1 VPALQLEMILN
12 ALSSPNHSGQKATF
26 ASGGLREK
34 QPKTSCTIYLRK
46 LRCPFYGTL
55 KFYFAAYFFLSQS
68 FANDDKIY
76 RMAHKSLNGSGKQLG
91 FFSLSVVI
99 IFLSITA
106 LSPCTSLTTSRSVIC
121 GTQKLAGNKDHS
133 DLVWLLRLMLA
144 QC

>member
-12 ALSSPNHSGQKATF
+12 ALSSPNPAGLKATF

-34 QPKTSCTIYLRK
+34 QSKTSCTIYLRK

-68 FANDDKIY
+68 FANDEEIY
-76 RMAHKSLNGSGKQLG
+76 RTACTRSLNGSGKQLG
-91 FFSLSVVI
+91 FVVI
-99 IFLSITA
+99 LFFLSITS

-121 GTQKLAGNKDHS
+121 GTQKLIENKDHS